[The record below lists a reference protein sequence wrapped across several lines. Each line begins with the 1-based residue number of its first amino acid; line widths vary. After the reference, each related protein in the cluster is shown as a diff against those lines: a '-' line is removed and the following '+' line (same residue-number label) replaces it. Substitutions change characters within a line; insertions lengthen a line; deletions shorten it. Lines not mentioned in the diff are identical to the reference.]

1 MPRPTHF
8 AFADESG
15 DSKMDRI
22 DPAFP
27 VLSFAVCLFEA
38 ATYERLVVP
47 AVRDL
52 KLRHFDDDQVV
63 LHEREIRRRLGRY
76 SVMRTPQARFDF
88 EREVIELIEALPF
101 TIIAVVV
108 HKGLL
113 KTRYL
118 FPDDPY
124 ELCLRFAFE
133 RVRKFVDLTSGTD
146 AVAHL
151 TAESRDPTND
161 RRLREALDDFRRG
174 DYLGGPLGNVAL
186 SFARKID
193 GHAGLEIADL
203 VANPIARHVLGRPSA
218 FVPFSIIEPKLRRN
232 PQGRIDGWGIK
243 VFP

>member
-1 MPRPTHF
+1 MSQTMHL

-27 VLSFAVCLFEA
+27 VLSFAVCLFESA
-38 ATYERLVVP
+38 AYERLVVP

-52 KLRHFDDDQVV
+52 KLRHFSDERIV

-76 SVMRTPQARFDF
+76 SVMKTPQARFDF
-88 EREVIELIEALPF
+88 EREVIELVEALPF

-108 HKGLL
+108 HKGML
-113 KTRYL
+113 KIRYL

-133 RVRKFVDLTSGTD
+133 RIRKFVDFASG
-146 AVAHL
+146 ANAIAHL
-151 TAESRDPTND
+151 TAESRNPTSD
-161 RRLREALDDFRRG
+161 RRLREAFNQFRRG
-174 DYLGGPLGNVAL
+174 DYLGEPLGNVKL
-186 SFARKID
+186 SFARKVD
-193 GHAGLEIADL
+193 GHAGMEIADL
-203 VANPIARHVLGRPSA
+203 VANPIARHVLGRSPA
-218 FVPFSIIEPKLRRN
+218 FVPFSVIEPKLRRD